1 MLLFSCSV
9 VSNFLWPRGLQQARL
24 SYPSPHL
31 GACLNSCLLSQ
42 WYHPTI
48 SSSVIPFSSC
58 LQSFPA
64 SGSFLIR
71 QLFSSGGQSI
81 RASALAS
88 VLLMNIQDWFTLE
101 LTGLISLQSKGFS
114 RVLSNHASSK
124 AWILWCSAVFMVQFS
139 HPHMTTGKTI
149 ALTRQTFV
157 SKVMCLL
164 FNSAILLN
172 YYYSIQTFTY
182 YISIYRIF
190 CLSVFSKMLLLL
202 FSH

>member
-1 MLLFSCSV
+1 MSVESMIPSNHLILCRPLLLLPSV
-9 VSNFLWPRGLQQARL
+9 L
-24 SYPSPHL
+24 S
-31 GACLNSCLLSQ
+31 
-42 WYHPTI
+42 
-48 SSSVIPFSSC
+48 
-58 LQSFPA
+58 
-64 SGSFLIR
+64 

-88 VLLMNIQDWFTLE
+88 VLLMNIQDWFPLE
-101 LTGLISLQSKGFS
+101 LTGLISLQSKRFS
-114 RVLSNHASSK
+114 RVFSNHASSK

-190 CLSVFSKMLLLL
+190 CLSVFSKMLLLF
-202 FSH
+202 FSD

>member
-1 MLLFSCSV
+1 MLSCV
-9 VSNFLWPRGLQQARL
+9 RFFVTPWTAAGQASL
-24 SYPSPHL
+24 SFTMSW
-31 GACLNSCLLSQ
+31 CLLKLM
-42 WYHPTI
+42 
-48 SSSVIPFSSC
+48 SVESMMPSNH
-58 LQSFPA
+58 
-64 SGSFLIR
+64 LILCR
-71 QLFSSGGQSI
+71 PLLLLPSVLSQLFSSGGQSI

-88 VLLMNIQDWFTLE
+88 VLLMNIQDWFPLE
-101 LTGLISLQSKGFS
+101 LTGLISLQSKRFS
-114 RVLSNHASSK
+114 RVFSNHASSK

-190 CLSVFSKMLLLL
+190 CLSVFSKMLLL
-202 FSH
+202 FFRD